1 MKTLYVIGNGFD
13 LHHRL
18 PTSYGGFKEFARYSP
33 FARAFERYFAFSV
46 RYKTLDEVWNELEQN
61 LSEFSVDDL
70 IDHKTD
76 YYDDDPHED
85 QFNYEVD
92 TEIDNLT
99 VGLVKALHDY
109 LTPAEIHP
117 IRAGTYL
124 ELDHDARFINF
135 NYTNT
140 LQRIYQIP
148 PANICHIHG
157 TLSGPTQLVI
167 GHGLEHS
174 EYEPPKPI
182 DESRY
187 TDEQL
192 SDMFDDFSQKSQDA
206 IESAHCYYN
215 LSIKDTQ
222 SCIAMHHDFLY
233 ALHDIERVVV
243 LGHSL
248 EEVDYPYF
256 ELLNE
261 LVTPGCLWQASYY
274 EEKERQS
281 IWNNLKCIVNDV
293 TRMALFEMTDFTLN
307 QAQ

>member
-1 MKTLYVIGNGFD
+1 MVTDSLTGKTDDYL
-13 LHHRL
+13 
-18 PTSYGGFKEFARYSP
+18 
-33 FARAFERYFAFSV
+33 
-46 RYKTLDEVWNELEQN
+46 
-61 LSEFSVDDL
+61 DDL